1 MRILAARLSTYLCR
15 RNPLTAQSRNL
26 SSFHGRDE
34 RSIEEEAERK
44 IGWFLKLIFAGTA
57 TVVAYQFLPYM
68 GDNLMLQSVSLLQV
82 KDPLFKRMGASR
94 LAHFAI
100 DDERRMKIVEIGG
113 AQELLNMLGT
123 AKDDRTRKEALR
135 ALDAISKSDSG
146 SRMEPWLQFLMID
159 IQEYYFSMKLVA
171 LYKKLEPSLSSG
183 PSLILLKM
191 QRSRNSS

>member
-68 GDNLMLQSVSLLQV
+68 
-82 KDPLFKRMGASR
+82 
-94 LAHFAI
+94 
-100 DDERRMKIVEIGG
+100 DERRMKIVEIGG

>member
-15 RNPLTAQSRNL
+15 RNPLSAQSRNL

-68 GDNLMLQSVSLLQV
+68 
-82 KDPLFKRMGASR
+82 
-94 LAHFAI
+94 
-100 DDERRMKIVEIGG
+100 DERRMKIVEIGG

-135 ALDAISKSDSG
+135 ALDAISKSDEARG
-146 SRMEPWLQFLMID
+146 SLQKAGAISVIRSIPDSAEDAEVKKF
-159 IQEYYFSMKLVA
+159 KL
-171 LYKKLEPSLSSG
+171 SLLDRFKNLSYED
-183 PSLILLKM
+183 
-191 QRSRNSS
+191 

>member
-15 RNPLTAQSRNL
+15 RNPLSAQSRNL

-135 ALDAISKSDSG
+135 ALDAISKSDEARG
-146 SRMEPWLQFLMID
+146 SLQKAGAISVIRSIPDSAEDAEVKKF
-159 IQEYYFSMKLVA
+159 KL
-171 LYKKLEPSLSSG
+171 SLLDRFKNLSYED
-183 PSLILLKM
+183 
-191 QRSRNSS
+191 